1 MVKLLRMTTILVLAL
16 ATGSAGV
23 AWAEK
28 GGASPQAKAG
38 QFGDYKPQGFL
49 SDYSKIKSVGDD
61 SDAYKYRNP
70 SVDVKKYNRLMIDR
84 IKIFLSEDSD
94 YKGIDPMELKEL
106 ADYFHQAI
114 VKAVGDAYPVVEKA
128 GPDVLRLR
136 IAITDLVPNKPE
148 ASVVTL
154 VVPFLWVGDAGAGA
168 AQGNTGST
176 PFVGHASI
184 ELEALD
190 SASSEQVVAYIET
203 RMGKKYNWTEG
214 VSTGVSDYIKAYSTW
229 DYTKQAMDVWA
240 ALIRQRLD
248 EAHGKTPEKS

>member
-1 MVKLLRMTTILVLAL
+1 MMNRVRTTAILAL
-16 ATGSAGV
+16 ALTAAAAGV
-23 AWAEK
+23 TWAEED
-28 GGASPQAKAG
+28 APPPQAKAG

-49 SDYSKIKSVGDD
+49 SDYTNIKPESGD

-70 SVDVKKYNRLMIDR
+70 SADPMKYNRLMIDR

-94 YKGIDPMELKEL
+94 YKGIDPTELKEL

-114 VKAVGDAYPVVEKA
+114 VKAVGDSYPVVEAA

-168 AQGNTGST
+168 AQGNAGST

-190 SASSEQVVAYIET
+190 SESSEQVAAYIET
-203 RMGKKYNWTEG
+203 RMGKKYNWTQG
-214 VSTGVSDYIKAYSTW
+214 VSTGVSDYVKAYSTW
-229 DYTKQAMDVWA
+229 DYTKQAMDFWA
-240 ALIRQRLD
+240 KLIRQRLD
-248 EAHGKTPEKS
+248 ESHGKTAEKG